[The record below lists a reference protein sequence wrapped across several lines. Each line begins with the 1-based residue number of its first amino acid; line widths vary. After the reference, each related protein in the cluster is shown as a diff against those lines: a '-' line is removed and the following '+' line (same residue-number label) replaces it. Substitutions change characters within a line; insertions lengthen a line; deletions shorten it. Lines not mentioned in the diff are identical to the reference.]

1 MDSQNISC
9 DLGTAYFIFLKSFKL
24 GILEC
29 CMSKKVEHVLVSRLG
44 FSYFK
49 LMGSFYENVLLPVQ
63 QHCLFF
69 SAAFFS
75 LATSICGEGNGTP
88 LQYSCLE
95 NPWTEEPG
103 RLQTTGSQRVGH
115 DWATSLSL
123 FPFMHWRRKWQPAP
137 VFLPGESQGRGSL
150 VGCRL
155 WGHRESDTT
164 EAT

>member
-24 GILEC
+24 GILER

-69 SAAFFS
+69 SAAFCN
-75 LATSICGEGNGTP
+75 LATSICGEGNDTL

-103 RLQTTGSQRVGH
+103 RLQSMGSLRVGH
-115 DWATSLSL
+115 D
-123 FPFMHWRRKWQPAP
+123 
-137 VFLPGESQGRGSL
+137 
-150 VGCRL
+150 
-155 WGHRESDTT
+155 
-164 EAT
+164 